1 MAVPTPLVEIG
12 FDLTETGTGPF
23 FRLDDPVRGKLDNED
38 WLLGGTLFYDVT
50 DYVRSIAIKR
60 GKNQALDQ
68 YDAGLLNV
76 VFNNN
81 DRTFD
86 PEYEASLYYTQII
99 PKRQIRISSGGVLQ
113 FYGLIDDWNLTYEP
127 DGDSLASAS
136 ASDAFSFF
144 ANQTI
149 LERTNSVQ
157 QSGDRLNT
165 ILSLS
170 EIDWPLEERDIET
183 GAMELG
189 ADTIAAN
196 TNALDYIR
204 LVSRSEPGSF
214 FISKAGHVVFRDRR
228 TGPSSGGTTLSN
240 DGSGIPFNNLQVEY
254 GSELLYNEVVVDSA
268 LLETGFQANAVD
280 SIREYGIF
288 NLTRTGLLIN
298 NDIDLEAYGTFL
310 ANKFK
315 DPEYRFKSLQIVV
328 DQRTPSQQAEL
339 LGLELGDVV
348 EIKFTPNN
356 IAPAISKYAEII
368 AIDNAVTAT
377 NHVMTLGF
385 ATLDFALLVLD
396 DAVFGKLDNG
406 NALAF

>member
-113 FYGLIDDWNLTYEP
+113 FYGLIDDWSLTYEP

-165 ILSLS
+165 ILSLA

-189 ADTIAAN
+189 ADTVAAN

-298 NDIDLEAYGTFL
+298 SDTDLEAYGTFL

-328 DQRTPSQQAEL
+328 DQRTPSQQTEL

-368 AIDNAVTAT
+368 AIDNSVTAT

-396 DAVFGKLDNG
+396 DAVFGKLDSG

>member
-23 FRLDDPVRGKLDNED
+23 FRLDDPVRGVLDNED

-50 DYVRSIAIKR
+50 NYVRSIAIKR
-60 GKNQALDQ
+60 GKNQALDT
-68 YDAGLLNV
+68 YEAGLVNV

-113 FYGLIDDWNLTYEP
+113 FYGLIDDWNLSYEP
-127 DGDSLASAS
+127 DGDSLASA
-136 ASDAFSFF
+136 ACSDALSFF

-149 LERTNSVQ
+149 AERTNSVQ

-165 ILSLS
+165 ILSLP
-170 EIDWPLEERDIET
+170 EIDWPLGERDIET
-183 GAMELG
+183 GAMQLG
-189 ADTIAAN
+189 ADTIADS

-204 LVSRSEPGSF
+204 LITRSEPGSF
-214 FISKAGHVVFRDRR
+214 FISKSGSVVYRDRR
-228 TGPSSGGTTLSN
+228 TGPSSGGTVLAN

-254 GSELLYNEVVVDSA
+254 GSELLYNEIVAESS
-268 LLETGFQANAVD
+268 LLETAFQANAVD

-298 NDIDLEAYGTFL
+298 SDADLEAYATFL
-310 ANKFK
+310 AQRFK

-328 DQRTPSQQAEL
+328 DQRTPAQQADL
-339 LGLELGDVV
+339 LALEIGDVV
-348 EIKFTPNN
+348 EIRFSPNN
-356 IAPAISKYAEII
+356 IAPSINKYAEII
-368 AIDNAVTAT
+368 SIDNSIDSQ

-396 DAVFGKLDNG
+396 DAVFGKLDSG

>member
-23 FRLDDPVRGKLDNED
+23 FRLDDPVRGVLDNED

-50 DYVRSIAIKR
+50 NYVRSIAIKR
-60 GKNQALDQ
+60 GKNQALDT
-68 YDAGLLNV
+68 YEAGLVNV

-113 FYGLIDDWNLTYEP
+113 FYGLIDDWNLSYEP
-127 DGDSLASAS
+127 DGDSLASA
-136 ASDAFSFF
+136 ACSDALSFF

-149 LERTNSVQ
+149 AERTNSVQ

-165 ILSLS
+165 ILSLP
-170 EIDWPLEERDIET
+170 EIDWPLGDRDIET
-183 GAMELG
+183 GAMQLG
-189 ADTIAAN
+189 ADTIADS

-204 LVSRSEPGSF
+204 LITRSEPGSF
-214 FISKAGHVVFRDRR
+214 FISKSGNVVYRDRR
-228 TGPSSGGTTLSN
+228 TGPSSGGTVLAN
-240 DGSGIPFNNLQVEY
+240 DGSGIPFNNSQVEY
-254 GSELLYNEVVVDSA
+254 GSELLYNEIVAESS
-268 LLETGFQANAVD
+268 LLETAFQANAVD

-298 NDIDLEAYGTFL
+298 SDADLEAYATFL
-310 ANKFK
+310 AQRFK

-328 DQRTPSQQAEL
+328 DQRTPAQQADL
-339 LGLELGDVV
+339 LALEIGDVV
-348 EIKFTPNN
+348 EIRFSPNN
-356 IAPAISKYAEII
+356 IAPSINKYAEII
-368 AIDNAVTAT
+368 SIDNSIDSQ

-396 DAVFGKLDNG
+396 DAVFGKLDSG

>member
-23 FRLDDPVRGKLDNED
+23 FRLDDPVRGVLDNED

-50 DYVRSIAIKR
+50 NYVRSIAIKR
-60 GKNQALDQ
+60 GKNQALDT
-68 YDAGLLNV
+68 YEAGLVNV

-113 FYGLIDDWNLTYEP
+113 FYGLIDDWNLSYEP
-127 DGDSLASAS
+127 DGDSLASA
-136 ASDAFSFF
+136 ACSDALSFF

-149 LERTNSVQ
+149 AERTNSVQ

-165 ILSLS
+165 ILSLP
-170 EIDWPLEERDIET
+170 EIDWPLGDRDIET

-189 ADTIAAN
+189 ADTIADS

-204 LVSRSEPGSF
+204 LITRSEPGSF
-214 FISKAGHVVFRDRR
+214 FISKSGSVVYRDRR
-228 TGPSSGGTTLSN
+228 TGPSSGGTILAN

-254 GSELLYNEVVVDSA
+254 GSELLYNEIVAESS
-268 LLETGFQANAVD
+268 LLETAFQANAVD

-298 NDIDLEAYGTFL
+298 SDADLEAYATFL
-310 ANKFK
+310 AQRFK

-328 DQRTPSQQAEL
+328 DQRTPAQQADL
-339 LGLELGDVV
+339 LALEIGDVV
-348 EIKFTPNN
+348 EIKFSPNN
-356 IAPAISKYAEII
+356 IAPSIDKYAEII
-368 AIDNAVTAT
+368 SIDNAIDSQ

-396 DAVFGKLDNG
+396 DAVFGKLDSG

>member
-23 FRLDDPVRGKLDNED
+23 FRLDDPVRGVLDNED

-50 DYVRSIAIKR
+50 NYVRSIAIKR
-60 GKNQALDQ
+60 GKNQALDT
-68 YDAGLLNV
+68 YEAGLVNV

-113 FYGLIDDWNLTYEP
+113 FYGLIDDWNLSYEP
-127 DGDSLASAS
+127 DGDSLASA
-136 ASDAFSFF
+136 ACSDALSFF

-149 LERTNSVQ
+149 AERTNSVQ

-165 ILSLS
+165 ILSLP
-170 EIDWPLEERDIET
+170 EIDWPLGDRDIET
-183 GAMELG
+183 GAMQLG
-189 ADTIAAN
+189 ADTIADS

-204 LVSRSEPGSF
+204 LITRSEPGSF
-214 FISKAGHVVFRDRR
+214 FISKSGNVVYRDRR
-228 TGPSSGGTTLSN
+228 TGPSSGGTVLAN

-254 GSELLYNEVVVDSA
+254 GSELLYNEIVAESS
-268 LLETGFQANAVD
+268 LLETAFQANAVD

-298 NDIDLEAYGTFL
+298 SDADLEAYATFL
-310 ANKFK
+310 AQRFK

-328 DQRTPSQQAEL
+328 DQRTPAQQADL
-339 LGLELGDVV
+339 LALEIGDVV
-348 EIKFTPNN
+348 EIRFSPNN
-356 IAPAISKYAEII
+356 IAPSINKYAEII
-368 AIDNAVTAT
+368 SIDNSIDSQ

-396 DAVFGKLDNG
+396 DAVFGKLDSG

>member
-23 FRLDDPVRGKLDNED
+23 FRLDDPVRGKLDNSD

-149 LERTNSVQ
+149 VERTNSVQ

-165 ILSLS
+165 ILSLA

-204 LVSRSEPGSF
+204 LISRSEPGSF
-214 FISKAGHVVFRDRR
+214 FISKEGNVVFRDRR

-268 LLETGFQANAVD
+268 LLETQFQANAID

-298 NDIDLEAYGTFL
+298 SDTDLEAYGTFL

-368 AIDNAVTAT
+368 AIDNEVTAT

>member
-396 DAVFGKLDNG
+396 DAVFGKLDSG

>member
-23 FRLDDPVRGKLDNED
+23 FRLDDPVRGVLNNED

-60 GKNQALDQ
+60 GKNQALDT
-68 YDAGLLNV
+68 YEAGLVNV

-113 FYGLIDDWNLTYEP
+113 FYGLIDDWNLSYEP
-127 DGDSLASAS
+127 DGDSLASA
-136 ASDAFSFF
+136 ACSDALSFF

-149 LERTNSVQ
+149 AERTNSVQ

-165 ILSLS
+165 ILSLP
-170 EIDWPLEERDIET
+170 EIDWPLGERDIET
-183 GAMELG
+183 GAMQLG
-189 ADTIAAN
+189 ADTIADS

-204 LVSRSEPGSF
+204 LITRSEPGSF
-214 FISKAGHVVFRDRR
+214 FISKSGSVVYRDRR
-228 TGPSSGGTTLSN
+228 TGPSSGGTVLAN

-254 GSELLYNEVVVDSA
+254 GSELLYNEIVAESS
-268 LLETGFQANAVD
+268 LLETAFQANAVD

-298 NDIDLEAYGTFL
+298 SDADLEAYATFL
-310 ANKFK
+310 AQRFK

-328 DQRTPSQQAEL
+328 DQRTPAQQADL
-339 LGLELGDVV
+339 LALEIGDVV
-348 EIKFTPNN
+348 AIRFSPNN
-356 IAPAISKYAEII
+356 IAPSINKYAEII
-368 AIDNAVTAT
+368 SIDNSIDSQ

-396 DAVFGKLDNG
+396 DAVFGKLDSG